1 MAQRVE
7 LSAEN
12 REELAYRLICW
23 MEKRGLWEY
32 TPLFSRE
39 TCYSSG
45 IISELARL
53 VGLGGCMDG
62 APLKGVH

>member
-12 REELAYRLICW
+12 REELAYKLICW

-32 TPLFSRE
+32 TPPLFQGNLLQLRH
-39 TCYSSG
+39 YIG
-45 IISELARL
+45 AGPAGG
-53 VGLGGCMDG
+53 VGRMYGRR
-62 APLKGVH
+62 PLKGVH